1 MEEIFLFSAVEEVEF
16 PFLLQPTV
24 IEGLENCGPSYTT
37 DALNEINR
45 NVEEFLMELTDEQ
58 NDRK

>member
-24 IEGLENCGPSYTT
+24 IEGLENCGPSYTV
-37 DALNEINR
+37 DALNEIDR

-58 NDRK
+58 ND